1 MKKTINFIPN
11 LITLI
16 NLLFGIFA
24 IIFALEEWF
33 MAAGMMIFIASI
45 LDFADGFAARLLK
58 ATSELGKQLDSL
70 ADMVSF
76 GLAPGLL
83 LYALLENH
91 KDEIPMGDWW
101 IYLAML
107 VPLLSA
113 LRLAKFNIDE
123 RQASSF
129 YGLPTPSNAIAIAA
143 FPWIANQETILF
155 GYYPNPLADY
165 ILNPIFLGI
174 FAIIFSFLLI
184 SELPLFSLKVKSFK
198 FKDNKLVFSFLL
210 FAFISFALFYFAAI
224 PLIISIYILAS
235 LLNSKS

>member
-1 MKKTINFIPN
+1 
-11 LITLI
+11 
-16 NLLFGIFA
+16 
-24 IIFALEEWF
+24 

-45 LDFADGFAARLLK
+45 LDFADGFAARLLR

-83 LYALLENH
+83 LYALLEYH
-91 KDEIPMGDWW
+91 KDEIPMGEWW

-123 RQASSF
+123 RQTSSF
-129 YGLPTPSNAIAIAA
+129 LGLPTPSNAIAIAS

-155 GYYPNPLADY
+155 GTYSNPLADF
-165 ILNPIFLGI
+165 ILNPIFLGV

-198 FKDNKLVFSFLL
+198 FNDNTLVFSFIL
-210 FAFISFALFYFAAI
+210 FSLFSLALFYFAAI
-224 PLIISIYILAS
+224 PLILIVYILAS
-235 LLNSKS
+235 LLSKKS